1 MLFKKLKKPDP
12 EAEQKLLDEIEAYGG
27 LEKNDVLAMILSAL
41 LMIMPIVGI
50 LLLILCF
57 FAFLFFSQ
65 LHRRKK
71 EACMSALQTGSA
83 G

>member
-57 FAFLFFSQ
+57 FAFLFF
-65 LHRRKK
+65 
-71 EACMSALQTGSA
+71 
-83 G
+83 